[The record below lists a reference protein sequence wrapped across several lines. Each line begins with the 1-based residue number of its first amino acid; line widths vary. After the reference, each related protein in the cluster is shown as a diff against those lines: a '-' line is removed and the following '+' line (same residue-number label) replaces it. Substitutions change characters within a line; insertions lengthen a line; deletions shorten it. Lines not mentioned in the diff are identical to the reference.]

1 MKSVLVAQSKGGVGK
16 STLVCLQ
23 AMALNH
29 CGVTVAVCD
38 IDAQGTTSSWLS
50 EQLPKLPNIEL
61 LPKPDSTPSRP
72 AALLLIDSPGRGD
85 FEMIVSTLPAA
96 DLYLVPATP
105 AIEDI
110 RIAGKTVALL
120 KQHRPTATIRLIW
133 NRIREGHSDSD
144 EAYLQ
149 TFTEQIG
156 VPALRNR
163 IHESKPYRDARFP
176 PPTGGWARATKGMYS
191 KELTAV
197 ATEILSLLV

>member
-1 MKSVLVAQSKGGVGK
+1 MKTVLVAQSKGGVGK

-29 CGVTVAVCD
+29 CGVAVAVCD
-38 IDAQGTTSSWLS
+38 LDMQGTTSSWLT
-50 EQLPKLPNIEL
+50 EQLPKLPNIEI
-61 LPKPDSTPSRP
+61 LPQPDTKPSRP
-72 AALLLIDSPGRGD
+72 AALLLIDTAGRGD
-85 FEMIVSTLPAA
+85 FAAIMDTMPAA

-120 KQHRPTATIRLIW
+120 KQHRPQAVIRLIW

-144 EAYLQ
+144 ETYLQ
-149 TFTEQIG
+149 AFTEQIG

-176 PPTGGWARATKGMYS
+176 PPTGGWARATTSKYA
-191 KELTAV
+191 KELPAV